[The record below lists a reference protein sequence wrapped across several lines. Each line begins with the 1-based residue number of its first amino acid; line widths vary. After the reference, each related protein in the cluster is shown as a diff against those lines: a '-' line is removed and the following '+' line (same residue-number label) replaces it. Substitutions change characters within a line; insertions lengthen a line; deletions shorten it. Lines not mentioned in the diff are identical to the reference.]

1 MAVKR
6 KKYSSKTLP
15 QKKSQEEYDLKLS
28 FSRLNQY
35 RSVDNSQTDSYK
47 ERKDSSSYLRSN
59 QQQGLSYT
67 SETSIGDSYFRLE
80 DKISAL
86 SDKNDSA
93 HTKLREDFDKK
104 VDSLQGSINQM
115 KQDDQ
120 SRTRWIIGTIVT
132 IVIASVGYIV
142 PSCQKTN
149 DIHNEII
156 KIQTIIDERIKPSIE
171 KNSENIESNIR
182 NINNNTEKLY
192 QIQTQQQNKK
202 K

>member
-35 RSVDNSQTDSYK
+35 HSVDNSQTDSYK
-47 ERKDSSSYLRSN
+47 ERKESSSYLRSN

-104 VDSLQGSINQM
+104 VKAHTLDISNDLPIACSLINA
-115 KQDDQ
+115 
-120 SRTRWIIGTIVT
+120 IGMD
-132 IVIASVGYIV
+132 
-142 PSCQKTN
+142 PC
-149 DIHNEII
+149 
-156 KIQTIIDERIKPSIE
+156 
-171 KNSENIESNIR
+171 
-182 NINNNTEKLY
+182 KLCTY
-192 QIQTQQQNKK
+192 CWNGKE
-202 K
+202 